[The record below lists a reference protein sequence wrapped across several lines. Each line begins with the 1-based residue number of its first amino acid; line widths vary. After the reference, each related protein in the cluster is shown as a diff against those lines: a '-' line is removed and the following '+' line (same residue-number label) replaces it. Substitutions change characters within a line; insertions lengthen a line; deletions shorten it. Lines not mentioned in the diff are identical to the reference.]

1 MHKHL
6 QRNLQMP
13 LGELILKP
21 LKILQGQLTSQD
33 NPFTTQGS
41 GLGHPRGT
49 GDRHLRRTMQG

>member
-1 MHKHL
+1 
-6 QRNLQMP
+6 MP

-49 GDRHLRRTMQG
+49 GDRHLRRTVQG